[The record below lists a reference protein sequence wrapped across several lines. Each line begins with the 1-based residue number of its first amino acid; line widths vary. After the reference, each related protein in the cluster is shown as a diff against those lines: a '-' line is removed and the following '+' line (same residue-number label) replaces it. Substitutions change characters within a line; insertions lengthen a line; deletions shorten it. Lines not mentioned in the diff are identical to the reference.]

1 MARLVLDEKKCC
13 NPNKCIL
20 GKSAPSSIKF
30 LDFMATFYNFD
41 FKIKTVNTES
51 QKSAVFELQLCPIPH
66 TICRGS

>member
-13 NPNKCIL
+13 NSNKYIL

-41 FKIKTVNTES
+41 FKIKRVNTES
-51 QKSAVFELQLCPIPH
+51 QKSAVFELQLCSIHH